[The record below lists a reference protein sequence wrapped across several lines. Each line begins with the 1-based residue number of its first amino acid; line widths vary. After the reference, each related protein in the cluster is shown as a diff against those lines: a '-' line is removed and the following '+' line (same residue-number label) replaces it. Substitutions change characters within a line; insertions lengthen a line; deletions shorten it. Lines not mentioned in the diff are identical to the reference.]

1 MRLKPVE
8 SSAASDAT
16 ASARGEIRRL
26 HRAPEPEVL
35 KPLLKDAALTGDSR
49 RRVEERALAMLK
61 ELRAAQ
67 SSGWVNQFLQEY
79 RLNTSEG
86 IALLSLAEAFLR
98 VPDPET
104 ADQLIADKLG
114 NADWRAHKGRSHST
128 LVNSATWGLVI
139 GRALVSET
147 EQASALKRLIGRV
160 GEPFVRQAVG
170 AAMRLMGEIFVMGR
184 TIDEAIRR
192 MDRRENAGFT
202 ASFDMLGEAA
212 RTFPDAERYFASY
225 EGAIRAVG
233 KVAKRGH
240 SISVKLSALHPRYE
254 VAQYETCVPSLIE
267 QVEALAM
274 LAKASDIA
282 FTIDAEESERLEM
295 SLDIIEAVAGLPPL
309 RGWEGLGMAVQAYG
323 KRCRPTIAWADA
335 VGAATG
341 RRIAVRLVKGAYWD
355 SEIKRTQEQG
365 FADYPLFTRKAATD
379 VSYLA
384 CAKDMLGAKNIFS
397 AFATHNALTVAT
409 LLEWAGPS
417 RDFEFQRLHGMGEGL
432 YEPLVREQGYRT
444 RIYAPVGG
452 HRDLLAYLV
461 RRLLENGANSSFVH
475 QLADERLSDADILAD
490 PVAKIAAVGGT
501 RHPAIPLPK
510 DLFEPVRGNS
520 RGIDLND
527 RVELERIAVV
537 VSGNPFAPS
546 EVEGPS
552 RAKPRAVLGSARR
565 GVSTSLDT
573 NGHRLTGE
581 SSEAPPVTS
590 TGEGAA
596 QCAAEAKAMVARA
609 LTAFPAWDARPVE
622 ARAACLDR
630 LADLLEQERDAL
642 MRLCVQE
649 AKKTIPDAL
658 AEVREAVDFCRY
670 YANEA
675 RRGLQPVELPG
686 PTGERNILRMA
697 GRGAWVCIAPWN
709 FPLAILL
716 GQVTAALVAG
726 NAVIAKPA
734 PQTPEIAAYAVG
746 LAHGAGIPEDAL
758 ILAPGGPDMGAALVE
773 DSRIAGIAF
782 TGSTATAK
790 RIARELLSD
799 DERPIIP
806 FIAETGGINAMIV
819 DSTALPEQVVVDVVT
834 SAFRSAGQRCSALRV
849 LLLQEE
855 IAERTLEMLA
865 GAMDTLIVGDPAD
878 PRTDVGPV
886 IDEGAYAR
894 LMAHR
899 EETRA
904 DWIHT
909 VGISKPLPFRGGEEP
924 GAAGRR
930 GGAGPTDKPHPNPSP
945 EGEGLFVPPTL
956 IRVARVEDVRREW
969 FGPLL
974 HVATWKAG
982 QLAETVERVN
992 RSGFGLT
999 MGLHSRIARAAET
1012 VEETATV
1019 GNLYVNRSMIGAIV
1033 GSQPFGGEGL
1043 SGTGPKAG
1051 GPHYLP
1057 RFCAERVTSTDT
1069 TSAGGNATLLSL
1081 EDVGL

>member
-1 MRLKPVE
+1 M
-8 SSAASDAT
+8 ADAT
-16 ASARGEIRRL
+16 ATARAELRKL
-26 HRAPEPEVL
+26 HRAPEPDVL
-35 KPLLKDAALTGDSR
+35 KPLLRDAALDPDSR
-49 RRVEERALAMLK
+49 GRVEQRALAMLGK
-61 ELRAAQ
+61 LRAAQ

-114 NADWRAHKGRSHST
+114 NADWRSHRGKSHST

-139 GRALVSET
+139 GRALVSESD
-147 EQASALKRLIGRV
+147 QASALKRLLGRA

-184 TIDEAIRR
+184 TISEAIKR
-192 MDRRENAGFT
+192 MAKRDYAGFT

-212 RTFPDAERYFASY
+212 RTFPDAERYFRSY
-225 EGAIRAVG
+225 EDAIRAVG
-233 KVAKRGH
+233 TVAGRGH

-254 VAQYETCVPSLIE
+254 VAQYDRCIPSLIG
-267 QVEALAM
+267 QVEALAV
-274 LAKASDIA
+274 LAKDKDIA

-295 SLDIIEAVAGLPPL
+295 SLDIIEAVAGLPSL
-309 RGWEGLGMAVQAYG
+309 KGWDGLGMAVQAYG
-323 KRCRPTIAWADA
+323 KRARPTIAWADA
-335 VGAATG
+335 VGAATK

-365 FADYPLFTRKAATD
+365 LADYPLFTRKAATD

-384 CAKDMLGAKNIFS
+384 GAKDMLAAKNIFP

-409 LLEWAGPS
+409 ILEWAGTG

-432 YEPLVREQGYRT
+432 YETLVREQGYRT

-475 QLADERLSDADILAD
+475 QLADESLSDSDLIAD

-501 RHPAIPLPK
+501 RHPAIPLPSQ
-510 DLFEPVRGNS
+510 LFAPERKNS
-520 RGIDLND
+520 QGLDLND
-527 RVELERIAVV
+527 RPELERIAKAVA
-537 VSGNPFAPS
+537 PPLDFAPPT
-546 EVEGPS
+546 GP
-552 RAKPRAVLGSARR
+552 AADEL
-565 GVSTSLDT
+565 
-573 NGHRLTGE
+573 
-581 SSEAPPVTS
+581 VT
-590 TGEGAA
+590 
-596 QCAAEAKAMVARA
+596 RA
-609 LTAFPAWDARPVE
+609 LRGFDDWSKRSVDE
-622 ARAACLDR
+622 RASALER
-630 LADLLEQERDAL
+630 LAGLLEQDRDML
-642 MRLCVQE
+642 MRIAVQE
-649 AKKTIPDAL
+649 AKKSLPDAL

-670 YANEA
+670 YATQA
-675 RRGLQPVELPG
+675 RLHLQPVELPG
-686 PTGERNILRMA
+686 PTGERNVLRME

-709 FPLAILL
+709 FPLAIFL
-716 GQVTAALVAG
+716 GQVSAALAAG
-726 NAVIAKPA
+726 NSVIAKPA
-734 PQTPEIAAYAVG
+734 SQTPQIAAYAVG
-746 LAHGAGIPEDAL
+746 LAHEAGIPEDAL
-758 ILAPGGPDMGAALVE
+758 ILAAGRRDLGQKLME
-773 DSRIAGIAF
+773 DVRIAGVAF

-790 RIARELLSD
+790 TIARTLIAD
-799 DERPIIP
+799 DHREIIP
-806 FIAETGGINAMIV
+806 LIAETGGVNAMIV
-819 DSTALPEQVVVDVVT
+819 DSTALPEQVVQDVVT
-834 SAFRSAGQRCSALRV
+834 SAFRSAGQRCSALR
-849 LLLQEE
+849 LLVLQED

-886 IDEGAYAR
+886 IDQPSYDK
-894 LMAHR
+894 LM
-899 EETRA
+899 
-904 DWIHT
+904 
-909 VGISKPLPFRGGEEP
+909 
-924 GAAGRR
+924 GRR
-930 GGAGPTDKPHPNPSP
+930 EAMKDRVVKTVAAPPD
-945 EGEGLFVPPTL
+945 GLFVPPTL
-956 IRVARVEDVRREW
+956 IRIDAIEDLREEW

-974 HVATWKAG
+974 HVTTWKG
-982 QLAETVERVN
+982 GDLAETVRRVN
-992 RSGFGLT
+992 SSGFGLT

-1012 VEETATV
+1012 VEETGTV

-1081 EDVGL
+1081 EDVGF